1 VFLLLLSSIFE
12 ARYSVV
18 LSLFLPMLAGI
29 ILACLLKAGAFPSAQ
44 FLTYFG
50 SVNFRMIAFPSL
62 AIDIYNDFFSA
73 HSHTY
78 FCQIY
83 LLKPL
88 VNCPYSEPLS
98 VVMEKV
104 YQLGNLNASLF
115 ATEGIA
121 SVGLIFA
128 PLAVLACGLVISLG
142 NRLSSGLPSKFI
154 LLSGGILTQ
163 NFLNVPL
170 TTNLLTGGAAIVFLL
185 WYVTPRAMFEGI
197 NQDVSF
203 AGDEPAPP

>member
-1 VFLLLLSSIFE
+1 MS
-12 ARYSVV
+12 
-18 LSLFLPMLAGI
+18 
-29 ILACLLKAGAFPSAQ
+29 KA
-44 FLTYFG
+44 
-50 SVNFRMIAFPSL
+50 
-62 AIDIYNDFFSA
+62 
-73 HSHTY
+73 
-78 FCQIY
+78 
-83 LLKPL
+83 
-88 VNCPYSEPLS
+88 
-98 VVMEKV
+98 

-121 SVGLIFA
+121 SVGLVLA

-154 LLSGGILTQ
+154 LLSGGVLTQ

-197 NQDVSF
+197 TDKPIAN
-203 AGDEPAPP
+203 